1 MRITCTLYYTRKLLL
16 PLATISMLFYSTDS
30 LNICDAIVLALLFDY
45 KQQKAIVKDLKRI
58 GKDRRG
64 YEQIQEVIVRLEP
77 FTIASGLMTQTLKVS
92 YNLSL
97 ITIM

>member
-1 MRITCTLYYTRKLLL
+1 
-16 PLATISMLFYSTDS
+16 
-30 LNICDAIVLALLFDY
+30 
-45 KQQKAIVKDLKRI
+45 VKDLKRI

-92 YNLSL
+92 NKVYHFL
-97 ITIM
+97 IQITA